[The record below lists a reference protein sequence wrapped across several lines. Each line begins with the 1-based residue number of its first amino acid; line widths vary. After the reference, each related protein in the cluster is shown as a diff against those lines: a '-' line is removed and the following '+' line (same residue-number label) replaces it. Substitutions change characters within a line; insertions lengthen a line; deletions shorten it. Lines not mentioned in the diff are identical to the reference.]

1 MKAGP
6 QGRPEMQPQMIDCRG
21 EVTVTKAGPQLGGW
35 MNERMKKEEGK
46 EEGKD
51 GEKTEKA
58 KGCGGRSEEQ
68 WTRP

>member
-1 MKAGP
+1 MKAVP
-6 QGRPEMQPQMIDCRG
+6 HQ
-21 EVTVTKAGPQLGGW
+21 GGW